1 MMRSIASMLNE
12 QRCGENG
19 VSKEN
24 AAEQGTA
31 GILATLVDG
40 LSQTILTD
48 KGIVSVGN
56 RPTRFFES

>member
-1 MMRSIASMLNE
+1 MLNE